1 MEYHGT
7 YPLPEA
13 QMDRFAMRFKLGY
26 VTEDEEVAILE
37 KQKDHHPIELL
48 ESCVNKEDVV
58 NLKKKVININVSD
71 EVKRYVV
78 KLMRATRDSEGI
90 LNGASPRA
98 SLSIMKAA
106 QALALFD
113 GMDYVSP
120 DHVQEIA
127 ISVISHRIMMNFQS
141 RFSGN
146 NRDQIIDD
154 ILSKTPVPI

>member
-1 MEYHGT
+1 M
-7 YPLPEA
+7 
-13 QMDRFAMRFKLGY
+13 
-26 VTEDEEVAILE
+26 
-37 KQKDHHPIELL
+37 
-48 ESCVNKEDVV
+48 V